1 MMLFDSR
8 HDAIDLRSTR
18 SPSPR
23 RTSTENRR
31 ELRWN
36 RGVELRLE
44 ATERERLEPFELRIA
59 PNRSPWPRRISI
71 EHRRELRWN
80 RGVELHLE
88 AIDRERLEPFELRIA
103 PNRSPWPRRTP
114 PRNDP
119 FESRFALS
127 FAPRRSTWPRRT
139 STENRR
145 ELRWNRGVEL
155 RPQGMHSIEPPA
167 NAAAKRS
174 VRVALRVEL
183 RPESLAMI
191 ASGIDPLN
199 EAAIVFAET
208 IQVQTNN
215 DVV

>member
-18 SPSPR
+18 STSPR

-31 ELRWN
+31 ELRGN

-44 ATERERLEPFELRIA
+44 ATDRERLEPFELRIA

-103 PNRSPWPRRTP
+103 PNRSPWPRRGST
-114 PRNDP
+114 R
-119 FESRFALS
+119 STS
-127 FAPRRSTWPRRT
+127 PRRMSSEKP
-139 STENRR
+139 R
-145 ELRWNRGVEL
+145 ELRWNR
-155 RPQGMHSIEPPA
+155 A
-167 NAAAKRS
+167 
-174 VRVALRVEL
+174 VEL
-183 RPESLAMI
+183 RPEA
-191 ASGIDPLN
+191 IDPLCD
-199 EAAIVFAET
+199 AAIVFVER
-208 IQVQTNN
+208 IQF
-215 DVV
+215 